1 MLLADRMKRL
11 HRLARLHIHCRNLSL
26 LGDLMSA
33 GDAEACEF
41 LHDGFL
47 VLLVKVD
54 VAADGLIHFRLATRG
69 LRHDH
74 ILVGLL
80 LLLQDRRGRVQEGPA
95 ILTAQEGKG
104 VPDTARLWSLDRHFY
119 NY

>member
-11 HRLARLHIHCRNLSL
+11 HGLARLHIHGRNLSL

-33 GDAEACEF
+33 GDAEACEL

-47 VLLVKVD
+47 IFLVKVD
-54 VAADGLIHFRLATRG
+54 IAADGLIHFCLATRG

-80 LLLQDRRGRVQEGPA
+80 LLQDRGGWVQEGPA
-95 ILTAQEGKG
+95 ILTAQEGKS
-104 VPDTARLWSLDRHFY
+104 VPDPARLWSLDRHFY